1 MVVLEAFAA
10 GVPVIGSNLGG
21 IAELVTDSVDGL
33 LVEPCSV
40 GAWIQVLRKLS
51 NDRTVL
57 DKLRSGISPPRRI
70 SESARDM
77 AEVYRALLP
86 QEAHA

>member
-21 IAELVTDSVDGL
+21 IAELVTNGVDGL

-40 GAWIQVLRKLS
+40 GAWIRVLRKVS
-51 NDRTVL
+51 NHPAL
-57 DKLRSGISPPRRI
+57 LGELRSNISPPRRV
-70 SESARDM
+70 SESAHDM
-77 AEVYRALLP
+77 AEIYRALLP